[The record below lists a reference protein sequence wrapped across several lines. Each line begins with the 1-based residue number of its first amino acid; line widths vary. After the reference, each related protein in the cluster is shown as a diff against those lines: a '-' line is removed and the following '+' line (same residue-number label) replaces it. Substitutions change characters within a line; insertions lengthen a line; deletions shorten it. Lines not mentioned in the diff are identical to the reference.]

1 MLVGSWTSRDAWGW
15 FSFLFCY
22 HAFGKMSA
30 QVVVFDACNCDFLC
44 ALGESHKVLYHW
56 CCCFYWFC
64 CVVETCDIA
73 KETIWFSICFG
84 CCFIF
89 AKYAWLVGVSTT
101 MLSLLVRKPFWV
113 DDGYTFPGF
122 LLLLWGE
129 GLETFFD
136 MAFFLLSYMCARSAS
151 ASHNMQKPF
160 ALALVSFLPNMQ
172 GSSIWPWKNLFWPC
186 CCLCCLAAVGMVELV
201 RFVTFLFYF
210 FWPRV
215 DFAAFFCGGLLKASG
230 SLFVEI

>member
-73 KETIWFSICFG
+73 KETIWCSICFG

-136 MAFFLLSYMCARSAS
+136 MAFFCC
-151 ASHNMQKPF
+151 HTC
-160 ALALVSFLPNMQ
+160 ALAVRLHRTTCKSRLLWLWSHFCQICKAHQFGLGKICFGLV
-172 GSSIWPWKNLFWPC
+172 
-186 CCLCCLAAVGMVELV
+186 VV
-201 RFVTFLFYF
+201 FVAWLQ
-210 FWPRV
+210 
-215 DFAAFFCGGLLKASG
+215 
-230 SLFVEI
+230 